1 MKTTERKLRTLIR
14 KSILKEYGDSTYR
27 YGSAPARGNATL
39 PTDSSWFEFAKALD
53 IGVLDL
59 DDMAYDLGFS
69 DFKDMDISIA
79 PGDLAKRD
87 PVSFAAAARES
98 SMLAQD
104 MSDNQI
110 LGAAN
115 MPGMV

>member
-1 MKTTERKLRTLIR
+1 MKITKKQLRKLVR

-27 YGSAPARGNATL
+27 YGTTPARGNATL
-39 PTDSSWFEFAKALD
+39 PTDSSWFGFAKALD

-59 DDMAYDLGFS
+59 DNMAYDLGFS
-69 DFKDMDISIA
+69 DFQDMDITIA

-87 PVSFAAAARES
+87 PASFVDAARES